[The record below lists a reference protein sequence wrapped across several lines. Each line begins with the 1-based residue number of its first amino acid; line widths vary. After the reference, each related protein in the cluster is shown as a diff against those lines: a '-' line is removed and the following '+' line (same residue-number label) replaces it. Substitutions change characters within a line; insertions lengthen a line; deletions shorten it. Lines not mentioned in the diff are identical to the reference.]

1 MSIRV
6 MASVFQHFPEGGTRK
21 LTLLCLADHANDAG
35 SNCYPSI
42 ASIAK
47 RICCSESQARRNV
60 HSLIESGYVSVEP
73 GTEQGGGGS
82 RRYRINI
89 ERLTPSTDATPCMN
103 ATPSTGA
110 SPPLASMRVTPSIH
124 DTRTI
129 RTIKEPLMANG
140 HMDSLFA
147 EFWTAY
153 PRKEKKP
160 RALKAF
166 RRIKPNREC
175 VDAMLAAL
183 TRQRA
188 STQWLEASGK
198 FIPHPATWLND
209 EQWKDA
215 PTLEQQAPKLKVAI

>member
-1 MSIRV
+1 

-21 LTLLCLADHANDAG
+21 LTLLCLSDHANDAG

-60 HSLIESGYVSVEP
+60 HALIEAGYVSVEP
-73 GTEQGGGGS
+73 GTELGGGSS
-82 RRYRINI
+82 RRYRINL
-89 ERLTPSTDATPCMN
+89 ERLTPCTDATPSMD

-110 SPPLASMRVTPSIH
+110 SPPLAPMRVTPSIH

-129 RTIKEPLMANG
+129 RTIKEPLKANG
-140 HMDSLFA
+140 YMDVLFA

-166 RRIKPNREC
+166 RSIKPDRAC
-175 VDAMLAAL
+175 VDAMLAAI
-183 TRQRA
+183 TRQCA

-198 FIPHPATWLND
+198 YIPHPANWLND

-215 PTLEQQAPKLKVAI
+215 SGIDPKKTELRVAI